1 VSLAGSFRDRVAIVT
16 GGASG
21 IGRAIGAELV
31 RRGGRVVLAD
41 IDGERAAEA
50 AALMQPAGAA
60 RGART
65 DVTDAGAVAE
75 LVEETAREHG
85 RLDLLFN
92 NAGIVAFGEVR
103 DMPLADWYAMIDVN
117 LRGVVHGVAAAYP
130 LMIRQGSGHIVN
142 TASAAGLGPTPAGTC
157 YAATK
162 HAVVGLS
169 TSLRAEAV
177 RFGVRVSVVCP
188 GFVDTPIK
196 HRAKYLNTDYETAL
210 RDFPFRLHSAEAL
223 AVAVLRGV
231 ARNKAIVVFTPFARV
246 MWALNRLSPAL
257 AIALAARAARKS
269 TLLDQ
274 SRAKG

>member
-1 VSLAGSFRDRVAIVT
+1 MSPAGSFRDRVAIVT

-31 RRGGRVVLAD
+31 RRGAAVVLAD
-41 IDGERAAEA
+41 IDGEGAAEA
-50 AALMQPAGAA
+50 AASMQPAGAA
-60 RGART
+60 RGKRT
-65 DVTDAGAVAE
+65 DVTDSGAVAE
-75 LVEETAREHG
+75 LVNETAREHG

-92 NAGIVAFGEVR
+92 NAGIVTFGEVR
-103 DMPLADWYAMIDVN
+103 DMALADWNAMIDVN

-188 GFVDTPIK
+188 GFIDTPIK

-210 RDFPFRLHSAEAL
+210 RDFPFRLHTAEAL
-223 AVAVLRGV
+223 AGAVLRGV
-231 ARNKAIVVFTPFARV
+231 SRNKAIIVFTPFARV
-246 MWALNRLSPAL
+246 MWALYRLSPTL
-257 AIALAARAARKS
+257 TIALAARAARTS

-274 SRAKG
+274 SRTKR